1 MIYPNLYDY
10 CYMYTNSNLSQ
21 KVESIAEKDYV
32 TLPEDTFV
40 AEAAKV
46 MRNKDISSVLVS
58 SKNSN
63 EAVGIVTERDI
74 LYRVVAENKGPFK
87 VMLKDIMS
95 SPLISISEEESVK
108 DAVLL
113 MRRKHIRRLAVKN
126 GEGKITGTITLMSIV
141 GNVPSDSVDLADIEL
156 PNNVARRDA
165 TKIICPYCHSEFIDK
180 SEMSKHI
187 DRIHIGSGLLEG
199 DMRRW

>member
-1 MIYPNLYDY
+1 
-10 CYMYTNSNLSQ
+10 MYSNSYLSL
-21 KVESIAEKDYV
+21 KVESIAEKNYV
-32 TLPEDTFV
+32 TLSEDTLV
-40 AEAAKV
+40 AEAAKL
-46 MRNKDISSVLVS
+46 MRDKDVLSVLVT

-63 EAVGIVTERDI
+63 EPIGIVTERDI

-87 VMLKDIMS
+87 VMLKDIMN

-113 MRRKHIRRLAVKN
+113 MRTKHIRRLAVKKA
-126 GEGKITGTITLMSIV
+126 GGKIAGIITLMSIV
-141 GNVPSDSVDLADIEL
+141 GNVPSDKLDLAEVEL
-156 PNNVARRDA
+156 PASVIEGEA
-165 TKIICPYCHSEFIDK
+165 TKIICPYCQSQFKDK
-180 SEMSKHI
+180 AEMSKHI